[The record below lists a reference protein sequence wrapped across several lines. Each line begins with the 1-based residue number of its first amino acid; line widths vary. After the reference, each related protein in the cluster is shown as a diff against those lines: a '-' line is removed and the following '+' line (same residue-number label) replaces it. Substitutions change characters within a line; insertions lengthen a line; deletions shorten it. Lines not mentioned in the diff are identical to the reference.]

1 MIEAYFILIL
11 WFTGD
16 LLVFKTLLG
25 LVFSVAQMMTEKDE
39 EEFDEESDDELWAW
53 EEQTTGWDQNR
64 NKMLS
69 KNLAVFS
76 RK

>member
-1 MIEAYFILIL
+1 MTEAYFILIL

-25 LVFSVAQMMTEKDE
+25 LIFSVAQMMTEKDE